1 MPGEEDTAKV
11 VSFFKIL
18 GDSTGL
24 DSFWVLFAVLV
35 GGGLFGFIGM
45 VIGIP
50 IFVWARREALERTA
64 SRESIFTPAER
75 WCAWVLVFVALVA
88 ILVFIG
94 HSAKLERHEHRW
106 AHEVET
112 EIRHWADE

>member
-1 MPGEEDTAKV
+1 MESCARPALLASMLV
-11 VSFFKIL
+11 VVGAAFL
-18 GDSTGL
+18 A
-24 DSFWVLFAVLV
+24 AVSSV
-35 GGGLFGFIGM
+35 
-45 VIGIP
+45 
-50 IFVWARREALERTA
+50 R
-64 SRESIFTPAER
+64 AER
-75 WCAWVLVFVALVA
+75 WSAWALVFVALVA